1 MSQIAVVKVK
11 ETKFPCFVNEVEN
24 LADRIR
30 QRAYQVFLDVGK
42 HKDHPRRTGWRLNAS

>member
-11 ETKFPCFVNEVEN
+11 ETKFPFFGNEVEN

-30 QRAYQVFLDVGK
+30 HVRIKCSCDVGK